1 MNRSALLLILLSQLV
16 FLISSL
22 IEPPTSLVMGILRVG
37 VPFIIIGYI
46 SLVLAGVIPT
56 RKR

>member
-37 VPFIIIGYI
+37 VPLVIVGYI
-46 SLVLAGVIPT
+46 GLVLAGVIPT